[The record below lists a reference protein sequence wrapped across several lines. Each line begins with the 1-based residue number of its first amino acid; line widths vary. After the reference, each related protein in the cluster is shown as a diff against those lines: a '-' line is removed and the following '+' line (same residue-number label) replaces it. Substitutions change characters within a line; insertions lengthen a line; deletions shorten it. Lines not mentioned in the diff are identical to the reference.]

1 MAASAA
7 GLAAHASNQHNRRV
21 SPTPAPNAT
30 AARVDRLAALLDEAD
45 AVVVGAGAGLSIADG
60 DAHSGPVF
68 AERFA
73 DFIARYGFT
82 DAYTAGFHPFASPE
96 EKWAY
101 WSRHISLLRYET
113 GPGAVYA
120 DLLALLDGRDFFV
133 LTTNV
138 DHRFQKAGLPKD
150 RLFYTQG
157 DYGLFQCSAPCHDA
171 TYDNADAVAAMVRE
185 QRDMRVPAG
194 LVPRCP
200 RCGEPMSTNLRA
212 DATFVQDAGWHTAA
226 DRCARWLRAHGDG
239 RVLYLELG
247 VGTSTPAI
255 IRHPFWQ
262 RTYLNERA
270 AYAGISLDP
279 VAPRE
284 IAERSVLIDADL
296 APVLARLACRGA
308 TSTGPQTSGRPSGI

>member
-1 MAASAA
+1 MC
-7 GLAAHASNQHNRRV
+7 V
-21 SPTPAPNAT
+21 F
-30 AARVDRLAALLDEAD
+30 DEAD

-60 DAHSGPVF
+60 DAHAGPVF

-120 DLLALLDGRDFFV
+120 DLLALLSGRDFFV

-138 DHRFQKAGLPKD
+138 DHRFQRAGLPKD

-171 TYDNADAVAAMVRE
+171 TYDNAGAVAAMVRE

-200 RCGEPMSTNLRA
+200 RCGEPT
-212 DATFVQDAGWHTAA
+212 
-226 DRCARWLRAHGDG
+226 
-239 RVLYLELG
+239 
-247 VGTSTPAI
+247 
-255 IRHPFWQ
+255 
-262 RTYLNERA
+262 
-270 AYAGISLDP
+270 
-279 VAPRE
+279 
-284 IAERSVLIDADL
+284 
-296 APVLARLACRGA
+296 CR
-308 TSTGPQTSGRPSGI
+308 

>member
-7 GLAAHASNQHNRRV
+7 GLAAHASNQHNHRV

-30 AARVDRLAALLDEAD
+30 TARVDRLAALLDEAD

-120 DLLALLDGRDFFV
+120 DLLALLSGRDFFV

-138 DHRFQKAGLPKD
+138 DHRFQRAGLPKD

-171 TYDNADAVAAMVRE
+171 TYDNAGAVAAMV
-185 QRDMRVPAG
+185 ASSG
-194 LVPRCP
+194 TCACP
-200 RCGEPMSTNLRA
+200 PGSCR
-212 DATFVQDAGWHTAA
+212 TA
-226 DRCARWLRAHGDG
+226 
-239 RVLYLELG
+239 
-247 VGTSTPAI
+247 
-255 IRHPFWQ
+255 
-262 RTYLNERA
+262 RA
-270 AYAGISLDP
+270 AGSP
-279 VAPRE
+279 
-284 IAERSVLIDADL
+284 
-296 APVLARLACRGA
+296 
-308 TSTGPQTSGRPSGI
+308 

>member
-1 MAASAA
+1 MDRAPVLDAAAS
-7 GLAAHASNQHNRRV
+7 
-21 SPTPAPNAT
+21 
-30 AARVDRLAALLDEAD
+30 ARVDRLAALLDEAD
-45 AVVVGAGAGLSIADG
+45 AVVVVGAGAGLSIADG
-60 DAHSGPVF
+60 DAHAGPVF

-120 DLLALLDGRDFFV
+120 DLLALLSGRDFFV

-138 DHRFQKAGLPKD
+138 DHRFQRAGLPKD

-171 TYDNADAVAAMVRE
+171 TYDNAGAVAAMVRE

-194 LVPRCP
+194 LVPHCP

-226 DRCARWLRAHGDG
+226 GRYVRWLRAHEDG
-239 RVLYLELG
+239 RVLHLELG
-247 VGTSTPAI
+247 VGMNTPGI
-255 IRHPFWQ
+255 IKYPFWQ
-262 RTYLNERA
+262 RVHANPRATYA
-270 AYAGISLDP
+270 AISLDP

-284 IAERSVLIDADL
+284 IADRCVLIDSDL
-296 APVLARLACRGA
+296 APVLARLADSARADRAAPADDG
-308 TSTGPQTSGRPSGI
+308 SGVTRDGDPAAELQ

>member
-1 MAASAA
+1 MDRAPVLDAAAS
-7 GLAAHASNQHNRRV
+7 
-21 SPTPAPNAT
+21 
-30 AARVDRLAALLDEAD
+30 ARVDRLAALLDEAD

-60 DAHSGPVF
+60 DAHAGPVF

-120 DLLALLDGRDFFV
+120 DLLALLSGRDFFV

-138 DHRFQKAGLPKD
+138 DHRFQRAGLPKD

-157 DYGLFQCSAPCHDA
+157 DYGLFQCSTPCHDA
-171 TYDNADAVAAMVRE
+171 TYDNAGAVAAMVRE

-212 DATFVQDAGWHTAA
+212 DATFVQDAGWHAA
-226 DRCARWLRAHGDG
+226 AGRYVRWLRAHEDG
-239 RVLYLELG
+239 RVLHLELG
-247 VGTSTPAI
+247 VGMNTPGI
-255 IRHPFWQ
+255 IKYPFWQ
-262 RTYLNERA
+262 RVHANPRATYA
-270 AYAGISLDP
+270 AISLDP

-284 IAERSVLIDADL
+284 IADRCVLIDSDL
-296 APVLARLACRGA
+296 APVLARLADSARADRAAPADDG
-308 TSTGPQTSGRPSGI
+308 SGVTRDGDPAAELQ

>member
-1 MAASAA
+1 
-7 GLAAHASNQHNRRV
+7 
-21 SPTPAPNAT
+21 
-30 AARVDRLAALLDEAD
+30 
-45 AVVVGAGAGLSIADG
+45 
-60 DAHSGPVF
+60 
-68 AERFA
+68 

-113 GPGAVYA
+113 GPGRVYA
-120 DLLALLDGRDFFV
+120 DLLAILDGRDFFV

-138 DHRFQKAGLPKD
+138 DHRFQRAGFPKD

-157 DYGLFQCSAPCHDA
+157 DYGLLQCSGPCHDA
-171 TYDNADAVAAMVRE
+171 TYDNEGTIRAMVER
-185 QRDMRVPAG
+185 QRDMRVPTG
-194 LVPRCP
+194 LVPHCP
-200 RCGEPMSTNLRA
+200 RCGEPMSTNLRV

-308 TSTGPQTSGRPSGI
+308 TSTGPQTSGRPSGTRSRGR